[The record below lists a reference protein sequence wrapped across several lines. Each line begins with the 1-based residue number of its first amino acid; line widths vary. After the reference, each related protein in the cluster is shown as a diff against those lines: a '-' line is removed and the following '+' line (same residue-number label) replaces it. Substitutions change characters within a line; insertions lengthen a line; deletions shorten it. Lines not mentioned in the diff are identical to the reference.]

1 MARPYNSPDV
11 FRAIAHPVR
20 RQMIDMLR
28 KGPLT
33 AGELAQPF
41 HISQPSVSEHIRT
54 LRMAGIVHSRVR
66 GTRHVHT
73 LVAGSLRPIEEWVRR
88 QK

>member
-20 RQMIDMLR
+20 RRMIDMLR

-33 AGELAQPF
+33 AGELGRPFNMAQPS
-41 HISQPSVSEHIRT
+41 ISEHIRA
-54 LRMAGIVHSRVR
+54 LRIAGIVRTRTR
-66 GTRHVHT
+66 GKHYLHA
-73 LVAGSLRPIEEWVRR
+73 LVQGSLRPIEDWMHR
-88 QK
+88 QR